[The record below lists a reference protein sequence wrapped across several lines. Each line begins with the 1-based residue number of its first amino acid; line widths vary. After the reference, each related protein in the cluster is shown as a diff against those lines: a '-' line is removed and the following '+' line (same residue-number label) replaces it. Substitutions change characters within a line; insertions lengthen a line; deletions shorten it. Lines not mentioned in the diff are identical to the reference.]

1 MLAFP
6 ILPLTGPV
14 VLEVLR
20 GVGEHVLSY
29 YDA

>member
-6 ILPLTGPV
+6 FLVLTGPV
-14 VLEVLR
+14 VLEALR
-20 GVGEHVLSY
+20 GVGEHMLSY

>member
-6 ILPLTGPV
+6 VLMLTGPV
-14 VLEVLR
+14 VLEALR